1 MKFQFFFCRNPQQ
14 QQQQTYCVNN
24 NNNVNQINNINNN
37 NNNNTNN
44 SHQLPIREQEILHY
58 EEVITEKK
66 VVKSTSSSPVA
77 LETQQQQQQNN
88 NKNNHRV
95 KFIDVPDP
103 ADDSSAED
111 ITMNQNLAS
120 SQPLMNGHLAGH
132 HHNGDLTETQKMANS
147 HPHVTIASHPEIPKE
162 DRAFGSKID
171 K

>member
-1 MKFQFFFCRNPQQ
+1 MFN
-14 QQQQTYCVNN
+14 
-24 NNNVNQINNINNN
+24 NNINNN

-77 LETQQQQQQNN
+77 LETQQQQQQQNN